1 MQEHTAE
8 GESPHDSTDDDAPA
22 TFGIASTTTDPMEL
36 DVSVEPLPYE
46 GSAKLQLLGKGDHPQ
61 RGVSTTA
68 FLPPTAAR
76 ELGEALLAAADDVEG
91 EE

>member
-8 GESPHDSTDDDAPA
+8 GESPHDSNDDAPA

-46 GSAKLQLLGKGDHPQ
+46 GRAKLQLLGEGDRPR

-68 FLPPTAAR
+68 FLPPAAAR
-76 ELGEALLAAADDVEG
+76 KLGEELIAAAGEVER